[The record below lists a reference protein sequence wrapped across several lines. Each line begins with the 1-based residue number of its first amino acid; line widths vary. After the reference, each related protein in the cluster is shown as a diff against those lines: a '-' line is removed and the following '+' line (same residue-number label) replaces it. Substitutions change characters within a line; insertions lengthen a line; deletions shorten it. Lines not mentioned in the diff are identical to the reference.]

1 MLIRGFEKFIQD
13 YPSHFVLLT
22 NIHTQTHAHTIVEEV
37 EDMYSKGAILKGGK
51 IK

>member
-22 NIHTQTHAHTIVEEV
+22 YKHTHTHSHTHTIEAEEV
-37 EDMYSKGAILKGGK
+37 YSNGAIQKGRK
-51 IK
+51 